1 MARLCKEA
9 LLRAIIIAA
18 ALLGLTSASAAG
30 HPQTAA
36 EVWAYLAAPSG
47 GSDRWAVIGSKKNKG
62 YFQCEAEEDVV
73 LCPFPVWLRLKPG
86 TSGDYK
92 PEGSRGMP
100 YEDLPGSQTT
110 QFITAEQVGILK
122 QRLQRHGADPVDVY
136 FKAVDRAGRQIGTS
150 YEIRIVLERDFKNF
164 APLVDDVMS
173 GLWNTG
179 PDDYSISGDW

>member
-1 MARLCKEA
+1 MVRLHRKV
-9 LLRAIIIAA
+9 LLGAILIAA
-18 ALLGLTSASAAG
+18 APLGSASAGAAG
-30 HPQTAA
+30 GPQTAA

-47 GSDRWAVIGSKKNKG
+47 SSDRWAVIGSKKNKG
-62 YFQCEAEEDVV
+62 YFQCEAQEDIV
-73 LCPFPVWLRLKPG
+73 LCPFPVWLKVKPS

-92 PEGSRGMP
+92 PEGSRGAP
-100 YEDLPGSQTT
+100 YEDLPGTQTT

-122 QRLQRHGADPVDVY
+122 QRLERQGADPVDVY
-136 FKAVDRAGRQIGTS
+136 FKAVDRTGRQIGTS

-179 PDDYSISGDW
+179 SDDYEISGGW